1 MRQRLA
7 ALFLLALAAA
17 LSAALAGAPQAA
29 SAEPG
34 PPLEGVFA
42 DNFNLAEEPLPAPQ
56 EPFRRGDG
64 SAVSLADFTGRVVLL
79 NFWATWCGPCVREM
93 PSLDRLQAA
102 LGPEGLEVVAV
113 SEDRKQALAEAFLV
127 EHRLDHLALYM
138 DQRGKVAQAFGL
150 RGLPTTY
157 LIDRQGR
164 LVGGLQGPAEWDD
177 EEAKALIRWYLK
189 QPAALE
195 QPVETSG

>member
-17 LSAALAGAPQAA
+17 LAGPPQTA
-29 SAEPG
+29 SAEQG

-42 DNFNLAEEPLPAPQ
+42 DNFNLAEEPMPAPQ
-56 EPFRRGDG
+56 EPIGRGDG
-64 SAVSLADFTGRVVLL
+64 SAVSLADFTGQVVLL

-102 LGPEGLEVVAV
+102 PGPEGLEVVAV
-113 SEDRKQALAEAFLV
+113 SEDRKPALAEAFLV
-127 EHRLDHLALYM
+127 EHQLGNLALYL
-138 DQRGKVAQAFGL
+138 DPRGKVAQAFGL

-164 LVGGLQGPAEWDD
+164 MVGGLQGPAEWDS
-177 EEAKALIRWYLK
+177 EEAKGLIRWYLER
-189 QPAALE
+189 PAELE

>member
-17 LSAALAGAPQAA
+17 LAGPPQTA
-29 SAEPG
+29 SAEQG

-42 DNFNLAEEPLPAPQ
+42 DNFNLAEEPMPAPQ
-56 EPFRRGDG
+56 EPIGRGDG
-64 SAVSLADFTGRVVLL
+64 SAVSLADFTGQVVLL

-113 SEDRKQALAEAFLV
+113 SEDRKPALAEAFLV
-127 EHRLDHLALYM
+127 EHQLGNLALYL
-138 DQRGKVAQAFGL
+138 DPRGKVAQAFGL

-164 LVGGLQGPAEWDD
+164 MVGGLQGPAEWDS
-177 EEAKALIRWYLK
+177 EEAKGLIRWYLER
-189 QPAALE
+189 PAELE

>member
-7 ALFLLALAAA
+7 ALFLVALVTA
-17 LSAALAGAPQAA
+17 LTGPATQSR
-29 SAEPG
+29 AEEG
-34 PPLEGVFA
+34 PPLQGVFA
-42 DNFNLAEEPLPAPQ
+42 DNFSLAEEPMPAPQ
-56 EPFRRGDG
+56 EPAWRADG
-64 SAVSLADFTGRVVLL
+64 SAAPMADFKGQVVLL

-93 PSLDRLQAA
+93 PSLDRLQAD
-102 LGPEGLEVVAV
+102 LGPEGLAVVAV
-113 SEDRKQALAEAFLV
+113 SQDFKQSLAAAFLD
-127 EHRLDHLALYM
+127 EHRLDNLDLYM
-138 DQRGKVAQAFGL
+138 DKRGAVARAFGV

-177 EEAKALIRWYLK
+177 EDAKALIRWYLK
-189 QPAALE
+189 RPAELE